1 MEHYENQ
8 SNSNL
13 DLAQFDDAFET
24 AEVEEREFEAVPD
37 GKYQVNV
44 DRVELTRAQTSGNP
58 MLKWTLRVLAPTH
71 KGRLLWRNNVMA
83 SNENIKWL
91 KQDLYTCGLQL
102 QKLSDLPG
110 HLEQLLNIKL
120 EVTKRTRGE
129 NENIYFNRRIV
140 MADDAGAPGAAMD
153 DMIPLSSTPANRS
166 PTASIATRFRRF
178 ARRCP
183 PVITRWSAS
192 RNGWRWSANP

>member
-8 SNSNL
+8 SSSNL

-37 GKYQVNV
+37 GS
-44 DRVELTRAQTSGNP
+44 TRSTSTGSN
-58 MLKWTLRVLAPTH
+58 WTAPRPQAIPCSSGPCASSRRPT
-71 KGRLLWRNNVMA
+71 GRLLWRNNVIIA
-83 SNENIKWL
+83 TRTSWL
-91 KQDLYTCGLQL
+91 KAGPL
-102 QKLSDLPG
+102 
-110 HLEQLLNIKL
+110 HLRAAASEALRPAGPPRAAFNIKL

-153 DMIPLSSTPANRS
+153 DMIP
-166 PTASIATRFRRF
+166 F
-178 ARRCP
+178 
-183 PVITRWSAS
+183 
-192 RNGWRWSANP
+192 

>member
-8 SNSNL
+8 SSSNL

-58 MLKWTLRVLAPTH
+58 MLKWTLRILAPTH

-91 KQDLYTCGLQL
+91 KQD
-102 QKLSDLPG
+102 P
-110 HLEQLLNIKL
+110 
-120 EVTKRTRGE
+120 
-129 NENIYFNRRIV
+129 
-140 MADDAGAPGAAMD
+140 
-153 DMIPLSSTPANRS
+153 TPAGCSFRSS
-166 PTASIATRFRRF
+166 PTCLATSSSFS
-178 ARRCP
+178 
-183 PVITRWSAS
+183 TSS
-192 RNGWRWSANP
+192 WR

>member
-8 SNSNL
+8 SSSNL

-44 DRVELTRAQTSGNP
+44 DRVELTRAQTSAIPYAQVDPAHSRADPQGP
-58 MLKWTLRVLAPTH
+58 SALAQQRHGQQREHQNGSSRTSTPAGCSFRSSPTC
-71 KGRLLWRNNVMA
+71 RA
-83 SNENIKWL
+83 TSSSFS
-91 KQDLYTCGLQL
+91 T
-102 QKLSDLPG
+102 S
-110 HLEQLLNIKL
+110 L

-140 MADDAGAPGAAMD
+140 MADDARLP
-153 DMIPLSSTPANRS
+153 
-166 PTASIATRFRRF
+166 
-178 ARRCP
+178 ARRW
-183 PVITRWSAS
+183 TT
-192 RNGWRWSANP
+192 

>member
-1 MEHYENQ
+1 MKLKNGKICGCTECNQ
-8 SNSNL
+8 DHCSELCRQNWY
-13 DLAQFDDAFET
+13 
-24 AEVEEREFEAVPD
+24 VEKRRRKNRALRALAVPD

-58 MLKWTLRVLAPTH
+58 MLKWTLRILAPTH

-153 DMIPLSSTPANRS
+153 DMIP
-166 PTASIATRFRRF
+166 F
-178 ARRCP
+178 
-183 PVITRWSAS
+183 
-192 RNGWRWSANP
+192 

>member
-58 MLKWTLRVLAPTH
+58 MLKWTLRILAPTH
-71 KGRLLWRNNVMA
+71 KGRLLWRNTVMA

-110 HLEQLLNIKL
+110 HLEHLLNIKL

-140 MADDAGAPGAAMD
+140 MADDTGAPGAAMD
-153 DMIPLSSTPANRS
+153 DMIP
-166 PTASIATRFRRF
+166 F
-178 ARRCP
+178 
-183 PVITRWSAS
+183 
-192 RNGWRWSANP
+192 